1 MHVVIL
7 LQRAFEAVGA
17 MSIMTN
23 CGLLCMSPQLRRL
36 APSLTSVEWL
46 LLFVV
51 LEHVLLAIRHVL
63 HLVIPDRPE
72 WVRVA
77 VARINHQSK
86 QALKNEVMEQ

>member
-1 MHVVIL
+1 MIVV
-7 LQRAFEAVGA
+7 LQLAFEALGA

-36 APSLTSVEWL
+36 APSLTSVEWV

-51 LEHVLLAIRHVL
+51 LEHVLLAVRHFL
-63 HLVIPDRPE
+63 NLVIPDRPE

-77 VARINHQSK
+77 LAKINYQSK
-86 QALKNEVMEQ
+86 QALKNEVTDQ

>member
-1 MHVVIL
+1 MIIL
-7 LQRAFEAVGA
+7 LQRAFEAIGA

-36 APSLTSVEWL
+36 APSLTSVEWV

-51 LEHVLLAIRHVL
+51 LEHMLLAIRHVL

-77 VARINHQSK
+77 LARINHQSK
-86 QALKNEVMEQ
+86 QALKNEVMQQ